1 MRSWLK
7 YSGAAILA
15 AAMPAAG
22 SAQLFVNDPPF
33 QKGPI
38 EGSDPIVGLPIPGAT
53 PAEYRAHLLWN
64 MRAGLN
70 VAEGEIT
77 HPAVAEALG
86 LPCLPAER
94 ALEAFRR

>member
-22 SAQLFVNDPPF
+22 GAQLFVNDPPF

-53 PAEYRAHLLWN
+53 PAEYRAHLL
-64 MRAGLN
+64 
-70 VAEGEIT
+70 
-77 HPAVAEALG
+77 
-86 LPCLPAER
+86 
-94 ALEAFRR
+94 